1 MGFHSKNIF
10 DNLSNVLKDEGKVL
24 AEMNTYMATF
34 DDKDKIAG
42 KETFKNLGMDNGFIL
57 EDQSCN
63 YIWKYIRIPEVQEDT
78 VDWFD
83 WKLFNKIFNFY

>member
-1 MGFHSKNIF
+1 
-10 DNLSNVLKDEGKVL
+10 
-24 AEMNTYMATF
+24 MATF

-42 KETFKNLGMDNGFIL
+42 KETFKNLGKDNGFIV

-78 VDWFD
+78 VD
-83 WKLFNKIFNFY
+83 